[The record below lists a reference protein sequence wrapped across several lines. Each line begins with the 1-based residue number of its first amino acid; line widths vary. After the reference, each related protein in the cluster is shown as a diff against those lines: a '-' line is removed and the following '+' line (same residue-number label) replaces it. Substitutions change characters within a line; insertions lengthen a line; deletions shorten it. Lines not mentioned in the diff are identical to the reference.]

1 MIEEI
6 VIVLIAMTPL
16 AGIRAA
22 IPVAV
27 MGYEMTIPAAYF
39 LSVLGE
45 FIPVFIILAFLGVVS
60 QWLSHNF
67 SFMRRFFDFLFEK
80 TRRDY
85 NGRVH
90 KYGIFALFLFTGIPL
105 PFSGA
110 WTASLVVFLF
120 GLPYWKSVFAIFCG
134 ILLAGINILIIMEMG
149 IAVEKYHGPL
159 AIAGFVALVSL
170 IYFLYY
176 RRNNNK
182 KMPGSENSTTWR
194 L

>member
-1 MIEEI
+1 MMEE
-6 VIVLIAMTPL
+6 VTTVLIAMTPL

-27 MGYEMTIPAAYF
+27 IGYGMNLPTAYF

-45 FIPVFIILAFLGVVS
+45 FIPVFFIISFLGVVS
-60 QWLSHNF
+60 QWLSRNF
-67 SFMRRFFDFLFEK
+67 SFMKRFFDFLFEK

-85 NGRVH
+85 NGKVH
-90 KYGIFALFLFTGIPL
+90 KYGLFALFLFTGIPL

-120 GLPYWKSVFAIFCG
+120 GLPYWRSVVAIFCG
-134 ILLAGINILIIMEMG
+134 VLLAGINILIIMEMG
-149 IAVEKYHGPL
+149 IAIEKYHGPL
-159 AIAGFVALVSL
+159 AVTGFVALVSL

-182 KMPGSENSTTWR
+182 KNAR
-194 L
+194 